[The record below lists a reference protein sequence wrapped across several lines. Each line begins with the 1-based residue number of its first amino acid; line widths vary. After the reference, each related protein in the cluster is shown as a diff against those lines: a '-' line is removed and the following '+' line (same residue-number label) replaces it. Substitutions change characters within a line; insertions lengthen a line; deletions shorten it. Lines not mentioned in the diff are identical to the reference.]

1 MFRPV
6 YSYCYQSTFRSA
18 LPREERCA
26 VEIGCLHGRDV
37 SIRAPARGA
46 IEGSGQEGEGSG
58 VSIRAPARG
67 AIRNCASS
75 RASPNR
81 FDPRSRARS
90 DPRATVCEWRP
101 RSFDPRSRAR
111 SDASAVNP
119 SLANFLSLPK
129 RIRKSAETGS
139 TGAENSFVVPNILRP
154 IDFRLRLCRLSNGIR
169 RGAKICSASQSDVNV
184 VPLGIF
190 LPRELLIKM
199 VIFPEVLKMG

>member
-1 MFRPV
+1 MYV
-6 YSYCYQSTFRSA
+6 LSTGCQWRYIPKD
-18 LPREERCA
+18 LP
-26 VEIGCLHGRDV
+26 
-37 SIRAPARGA
+37 
-46 IEGSGQEGEGSG
+46 
-58 VSIRAPARG
+58 
-67 AIRNCASS
+67 
-75 RASPNR
+75 
-81 FDPRSRARS
+81 PRS
-90 DPRATVCEWRP
+90 TVNDYFCLWSYNGTLENIH
-101 RSFDPRSRAR
+101 D
-111 SDASAVNP
+111 VLYINP